1 MMKFIKAFGLIIQCL
16 LFCNGVNAQV
26 VDQTAIPAHYVL
38 KTYGINDGLPSRNTT
53 VALKDKRGFVWI
65 GTENGLCKFDGYSF
79 KIYVNIAGD
88 STSLTNNYINAIVED
103 SHGIFWVA
111 TMNGLNRFDPVTEKF
126 ERFYHKENDKTSLSN
141 NKVWS
146 LLIDKTNKLWVGTDD
161 GFNLYNKKSKT
172 FTVYQPD
179 AKKAYAIKG
188 KSVNAIAEDASGNL
202 WLGNWSNGLNKFD
215 QKTKRFT
222 NYTQKEIASQKN
234 PNDIWTLCID
244 NEGMIWIG
252 CYWKGD
258 LFRFDPKREVFTTYN
273 SGKTGNSAVFNVLSL
288 GAGKLLVGG
297 SAGIFW
303 VNTKLNKWDKIDNL
317 EFFANGSFYRDKT
330 GMIWLCGKN
339 GLSKID
345 FNQYKFNFIS
355 LPFGQAEIKSIISD
369 EGNFWLGTNK
379 GLYQYHP
386 DNRSITRLLHS
397 NNSNSL
403 SSNDI
408 INLSVD
414 LKGDLW
420 VMSENGFD
428 WYNEKENM
436 FVHHHHRSA
445 LGSFFNED
453 VFRDL
458 IEVNDGEYYLA
469 TDAGLKIYNDKTKA
483 YTHYYN
489 DPKNLG
495 SLSNNHLNCLLKDA
509 QGNIWIGTYG
519 SGLSR
524 FNPKTKKFTNYR
536 IDNSKKGGISNNIVI
551 NLYLDSHQNMW
562 ICTRDGLN
570 KYVAKTNTFEV
581 YSKQNGFASN
591 VFTDLVE
598 DNNGKLWVTTEQGIS
613 LFDPVSKTVRN
624 YDEKDGVYANEAI
637 CKNAKGEIYVAG
649 NKGIVYFNPQ
659 QLKYNKE
666 APAVYF
672 SDFSIFNKL
681 ILPGE
686 DSPLKSPVYMTK
698 SITLPYNQ
706 SVLSFGFVALNYTL
720 SEKNQYAYFLEGF
733 DKKWNY
739 SGSEHKVTYTNL
751 NPGKYTLRI
760 RASNNDGIWNMTGN
774 SIQIIITP
782 PWYRTWWA
790 FGLYG
795 LAFFGLVYAYLKY
808 RERQSNLKFQI
819 KLAHIESEKEKELS
833 EKKLSFFTNV
843 SHEFRTPLTLI
854 INPVKEL
861 LYKND
866 NNVDTTDLNIVYRNA
881 KRLLSLV
888 DQLLLFRKADT
899 YGEKLKVAPINLVN
913 LCKEVFLCFIHQ
925 ARSKNITLEFSCTD
939 EMIALYADREKMEIV
954 FFNLLSNAIKFT
966 PEGGH
971 VKMIVDNSQE
981 NVIIIVEDSGCGIG
995 EVAGEK
1001 LYEKFYQDP
1010 GNKSAKGGFGIGLYL
1025 AKTFIEMHRGTIN
1038 YTSEET
1044 KGTTFNVA
1052 LLRGISHFKDAIIL
1066 QEALVDTESSLFKE
1080 LIEDEISANKVVEA
1094 AEGQVMDNQLAI
1106 ESKSMLIIDDNVE
1119 IRAYLKQVFKMD
1131 YHLYEA
1137 SNGEKGYE
1145 MTKELLPDIVIC
1157 DVMMDGMT
1165 GIELCSKIK
1174 EDVSISHIPIIL
1186 LTAISAPEVKLK
1198 GIEGGADDYIS
1209 KPFDKDFLKAR
1220 VASILKSKN
1229 ALQKYFYNEITLNS
1243 NNTKISAEYKE
1254 FLDNCIRIVEE
1265 HLTDPDFNID
1275 TLSTV
1280 LGMSR
1285 SNLYRKIKSI
1295 SGQSANGF
1303 IRFIRLRKAAEIF
1316 INTDKT
1322 IQETSY
1328 LVGITDPKYFREQ
1341 FYKLFNIN
1349 PSQYIKKF
1357 RKPFSNHI
1365 QINSTGKKGKP

>member
-1 MMKFIKAFGLIIQCL
+1 MRLTKAFCFIVQFCL
-16 LFCNGVNAQV
+16 LFSSVNAQV
-26 VDQTAIPAHYVL
+26 VGQPAIPEHYVL
-38 KTYGINDGLPSRNTT
+38 KTYGINDGLPSKSTT
-53 VALKDKRGFVWI
+53 AALKDKRGFVWI

-103 SHGIFWVA
+103 SKGIFWVG

-126 ERFYHKENDKTSLSN
+126 ERFYHKENDRKALSN
-141 NKVWS
+141 NKIWS
-146 LLIDKTNKLWVGTDD
+146 LLIDKTSKLWVGTDD
-161 GFNLYNKKSKT
+161 GFNLFNPKSKD

-179 AKKAYAIKG
+179 PKNPDAIKG
-188 KSVNAIAEDASGNL
+188 KSVNAIAEDKYGNL
-202 WLGNWSNGLNKFD
+202 WLGNWSKGLNKFD
-215 QKTKRFT
+215 QKTRRFT
-222 NYTQKEIASQKN
+222 NYTQQEIANQKN
-234 PNDIWTLCID
+234 PNDIWTLCLD
-244 NEGMIWIG
+244 NDGMIWIG

-258 LFRFDPKREVFTTYN
+258 LFRFDPKSEVFTTFA
-273 SGKTGNSAVFNVLSL
+273 SRGTGNASIFNVLNI
-288 GAGKLLVGG
+288 GDGKLLVGG
-297 SAGIFW
+297 SAGVFW
-303 VNTKLNKWDKIDNL
+303 VNTKLNKWEKIDGL
-317 EFFANGSFYRDKT
+317 DFFANGGLYRDKT
-330 GMIWLCGKN
+330 GMIWICGRN

-355 LPFGQAEIKSIISD
+355 LPLGQAEIKSMISYG
-369 EGNFWLGTNK
+369 GNFWVGTNK
-379 GLYQYHP
+379 GLYKYNP
-386 DNRSITRLLHS
+386 DSRSVTRLLHT
-397 NNSNSL
+397 NSL
-403 SSNDI
+403 NSLASNEI
-408 INLSVD
+408 INLSTD
-414 LKGDLW
+414 LKGQLW

-428 WYNEKENM
+428 RFNEQDNK
-436 FVHHHHRSA
+436 FIHHHHRSA

-458 IEVNDGEYYLA
+458 IEVNDNEYYLA

-483 YTHYYN
+483 YVHYFN
-489 DPKNLG
+489 DPKNLS
-495 SLSNNHLNCLLKDA
+495 SLSNNHLYCLLKDA
-509 QGNIWIGTYG
+509 QGNIWMGTYG

-524 FNPKTKKFTNYR
+524 FNPKTKKFNNYM
-536 IDNSKKGGISNNIVI
+536 INNSRKGSISNNIV
-551 NLYLDSHQNMW
+551 NSLYLDAHQNVW
-562 ICTRDGLN
+562 VCTRDGLN
-570 KYVAKTNTFEV
+570 KYVAKTNTFEI

-591 VFTDLVE
+591 VFTDMVE

-613 LFDPVSKTVRN
+613 LFDPITKTVRN
-624 YDEKDGVYANEAI
+624 YDEKDGVYANAAI
-637 CKNAKGEIYVAG
+637 CKNKNGEIYLAG

-672 SDFSIFNKL
+672 SDFSVFNKL
-681 ILPGE
+681 VLPGE
-686 DSPLKSPVYMTK
+686 NSPLKQPLYMTK
-698 SITLPYNQ
+698 KITLAYDQ

-751 NPGKYTLRI
+751 NPGTYTLKV
-760 RASNNDGIWNMTGN
+760 RASNNDGIWNMKGN
-774 SIQIIITP
+774 SLQIIITP
-782 PWYRTWWA
+782 PWYNTWWA
-790 FGLYG
+790 FCFYG
-795 LAFFGLVYAYLKY
+795 LAFFGMVYAYLKY
-808 RERQSNLKFQI
+808 REHQSNLKFQI

-866 NNVDTTDLNIVYRNA
+866 KNVDTTDLNIVYRNA

-899 YGEKLKVAPINLVN
+899 YGEKLKVAPVNLVS
-913 LCKEVFLCFIHQ
+913 LCKEVFLCFVHQ
-925 ARSKNITLEFSCTD
+925 ARSKNVTLEFSCT
-939 EMIALYADREKMEIV
+939 EEVIAFYADREKMEIV
-954 FFNLLSNAIKFT
+954 FFNLLANAIKFT
-966 PEGGH
+966 PEGGA
-971 VKMIVDNSQE
+971 VKMYIDNSKE
-981 NVIIIVEDSGCGIG
+981 NVIISIEDSGCGITA
-995 EVAGEK
+995 VAGDK

-1025 AKTFIEMHRGTIN
+1025 AKNFIEMHGGTIS
-1038 YTSEET
+1038 YTSAEN
-1044 KGTTFNVA
+1044 KGTTFNIN
-1052 LLRGISHFKDAIIL
+1052 LLRGVSHFKDAIIL
-1066 QEALVDTESSLFKE
+1066 QEALVNADAPLFKE
-1080 LIEDEISANKVVEA
+1080 LIEDEITANKIVEA
-1094 AEGQVMDNQLAI
+1094 AEEQVADNQLAL
-1106 ESKSMLIIDDNVE
+1106 ELKSLLIIDDNTE
-1119 IRAYLKQVFKMD
+1119 IREYLKQVFRMD

-1137 SNGEKGYE
+1137 SNGTTGYE
-1145 MTKELLPDIVIC
+1145 MVKELLPDIVIC
-1157 DVMMDGMT
+1157 DVMMDGIT

-1174 EDVSISHIPIIL
+1174 EDASISHIPIIL

-1243 NNTKISAEYKE
+1243 NNSKISVEYKE

-1275 TLSTV
+1275 TLANA

-1328 LVGITDPKYFREQ
+1328 MVAINDPKYFREQ
-1341 FYKLFNIN
+1341 FYKLFNMN

-1357 RKPFSNHI
+1357 RKPFSNTI
-1365 QINSTGKKGKP
+1365 QLNSTIKKSK

>member
-1 MMKFIKAFGLIIQCL
+1 MMRFIKAFVFIMQFW
-16 LFCNGVNAQV
+16 LFFNSVNAQV
-26 VDQTAIPAHYVL
+26 VDQTAIPEHYVL
-38 KTYGINDGLPSRNTT
+38 KTYGINDGLPSKNTT

-79 KIYVNIAGD
+79 KVYVNIAGD

-103 SHGIFWVA
+103 SNGFFWVG

-126 ERFYHKENDKTSLSN
+126 ERFYHKENDRTSLSN

-161 GFNLYNKKSKT
+161 GFNLYNKNSKT
-172 FTVYQPD
+172 FKVYQPD
-179 AKKAYAIKG
+179 AKNQYAIKG
-188 KSVNAIAEDASGNL
+188 KSVNAIAEDAAGNL
-202 WLGNWSNGLNKFD
+202 WLGNWSAGLNKFD

-222 NYTQKEIASQKN
+222 NYMQKEIANQKN
-234 PNDIWTLCID
+234 PNDIWTLCLD
-244 NEGMIWIG
+244 HDGMIWIG

-258 LFRFDPKREVFTTYN
+258 LFRFDPKSEKFTAYP
-273 SGKTGNSAVFNVLSL
+273 GVGTGNSSIFNVLSL
-288 GAGKLLVGG
+288 GAEKLLVGG

-303 VNTKLNKWDKIDNL
+303 VNTKLNKWEKIDKL
-317 EFFANGSFYRDKT
+317 EFFANGGLYRDKS

-339 GLSKID
+339 GLTKID

-355 LPFGQAEIKSIISD
+355 LPFGQAEIRSIISD
-369 EGNFWLGTNK
+369 RGNFWLGTSK
-379 GLYQYHP
+379 GLYKYNP
-386 DNRSITRLLHS
+386 NNRAITKFLHTG
-397 NNSNSL
+397 NPNSL

-414 LKGDLW
+414 LKGQLW

-428 WYNEKENM
+428 RYSEKENN

-469 TDAGLKIYNDKTKA
+469 TDAGLKIYNDKIKA

-495 SLSNNHLNCLLKDA
+495 SLSNNHLYCLLKDA

-524 FNPKTKKFTNYR
+524 FNPKTKKFSNYM
-536 IDNSKKGGISNNIVI
+536 INNSKTGGISNNIV
-551 NLYLDSHQNMW
+551 NSLYLDSHQNVW

-570 KYVAKTNTFEV
+570 KYVAKTNTFEI
-581 YSKQNGFASN
+581 YSKQNGFATN

-598 DNNGKLWVTTEQGIS
+598 DNNGRLWVTTEQGIS
-613 LFDPVSKTVRN
+613 LFDPVNKTVKN
-624 YDEKDGVYANEAI
+624 YDEKDGVYANAAI
-637 CKNAKGEIYVAG
+637 CKNAKGEIFLAG
-649 NKGIVYFNPQ
+649 SKGIVYFNPQ
-659 QLKYNKE
+659 QLKYNKA

-672 SDFSIFNKL
+672 SDFSVFNKL
-681 ILPGE
+681 ILPGK
-686 DSPLKSPVYMTK
+686 DSPLKLPVYMTK
-698 SITLPYNQ
+698 SVTLPYDQ

-751 NPGKYTLRI
+751 NPGKYTLRV
-760 RASNNDGIWNMTGN
+760 RASNNDGVWNRRGN

-790 FGLYG
+790 FCFYG
-795 LAFFGLVYAYLKY
+795 LAFFGVVYAYLKY
-808 RERQSNLKFQI
+808 REHQSNLKFQI
-819 KLAHIESEKEKELS
+819 KLAHVESEKEKELS

-899 YGEKLKVAPINLVN
+899 YGEKLKVAPINLVS

-925 ARSKNITLEFSCTD
+925 ARSKNVILEFSGTD
-939 EMIALYADREKMEIV
+939 EVIAFYADREKIEIV

-966 PEGGH
+966 PEGGK
-971 VKMIVDNSQE
+971 VRMIVDNSKE
-981 NVIIIVEDSGCGIG
+981 NVIISIEDSGCGITD
-995 EVAGEK
+995 VAGEK

-1025 AKTFIEMHRGTIN
+1025 AKNFIEMHGGTIN
-1038 YTSEET
+1038 YTSIEN
-1044 KGTTFNVA
+1044 KGTTFNIA
-1052 LLRGISHFKDAIIL
+1052 LLRGMSHFKDAIIL
-1066 QEALVDTESSLFKE
+1066 QEELVDTDSSLFKE

-1094 AEGQVMDNQLAI
+1094 AEEPIVDNQLAI
-1106 ESKSMLIIDDNVE
+1106 ELKSMLIIDDNIE
-1119 IRAYLKQVFKMD
+1119 IREYLKQVFRMD

-1157 DVMMDGMT
+1157 DVMMDGIT

-1275 TLSTV
+1275 ILSAV

-1328 LVGITDPKYFREQ
+1328 MVGINDPKYFREQ
-1341 FYKLFNIN
+1341 FSKLFNMN

-1365 QINSTGKKGKP
+1365 QLNSTGKKGKS

>member
-1 MMKFIKAFGLIIQCL
+1 MRLTKAFCFIVQFCL
-16 LFCNGVNAQV
+16 LFSSVNAQV
-26 VDQTAIPAHYVL
+26 VGQPAIPEHYVL
-38 KTYGINDGLPSRNTT
+38 KTYGINDGLPSKSTT
-53 VALKDKRGFVWI
+53 AALKDKRGFVWI

-103 SHGIFWVA
+103 SKGIFWVG

-126 ERFYHKENDKTSLSN
+126 ERFYHKENDRKALSN
-141 NKVWS
+141 NKIWS
-146 LLIDKTNKLWVGTDD
+146 LLIDKTSKLWVGTDD
-161 GFNLYNKKSKT
+161 GFNLFNPKSKD

-179 AKKAYAIKG
+179 PKNPDAIKG
-188 KSVNAIAEDASGNL
+188 KSVNAIAEDKYGNL
-202 WLGNWSNGLNKFD
+202 WLGNWSKGLNKFD
-215 QKTKRFT
+215 QKTRRFT
-222 NYTQKEIASQKN
+222 NYTQQEIANQKN
-234 PNDIWTLCID
+234 PNDIWTLCLD
-244 NEGMIWIG
+244 NDGMIWIG

-258 LFRFDPKREVFTTYN
+258 LFRFDPKSEVFTTFA
-273 SGKTGNSAVFNVLSL
+273 SWGTGNASIFNVLNI
-288 GAGKLLVGG
+288 GDGKLLVGG
-297 SAGIFW
+297 SAGVFW
-303 VNTKLNKWDKIDNL
+303 VNTKLNKWEKIDGL
-317 EFFANGSFYRDKT
+317 DFFANGGLYRDKT
-330 GMIWLCGKN
+330 GMIWICGRN

-355 LPFGQAEIKSIISD
+355 LPLGQAEIKSMISYG
-369 EGNFWLGTNK
+369 GNFWVGTNK
-379 GLYQYHP
+379 GLYKYNP
-386 DNRSITRLLHS
+386 DSRSVTRLLHT
-397 NNSNSL
+397 NSL
-403 SSNDI
+403 NSLASNEI
-408 INLSVD
+408 INLSTD
-414 LKGDLW
+414 LKGQLW

-428 WYNEKENM
+428 RFNEQDNK
-436 FVHHHHRSA
+436 FIHHHHRSA

-458 IEVNDGEYYLA
+458 IEVNDNEYYLA

-483 YTHYYN
+483 YVHYFN
-489 DPKNLG
+489 DPKNLS
-495 SLSNNHLNCLLKDA
+495 SLSNNHLYCLLKDA
-509 QGNIWIGTYG
+509 QGNIWMGTYG

-524 FNPKTKKFTNYR
+524 FNPKTKKFNNYM
-536 IDNSKKGGISNNIVI
+536 INNSRKGSISNNIV
-551 NLYLDSHQNMW
+551 NSLYLDAHQNVW
-562 ICTRDGLN
+562 VCTRDGLN
-570 KYVAKTNTFEV
+570 KYVAKTNTFEI

-591 VFTDLVE
+591 VFTDMVE

-613 LFDPVSKTVRN
+613 LFDPITKTVRN
-624 YDEKDGVYANEAI
+624 YDEKDGVYANAAI
-637 CKNAKGEIYVAG
+637 CKNKNGEIYLAG

-672 SDFSIFNKL
+672 SDFSVFNKL
-681 ILPGE
+681 VLPGE
-686 DSPLKSPVYMTK
+686 NSPLKQPLYMTK
-698 SITLPYNQ
+698 KITLAYDQ

-751 NPGKYTLRI
+751 NPGTYTLKV
-760 RASNNDGIWNMTGN
+760 RASNNDGIWNMKGN
-774 SIQIIITP
+774 SLQIIITP
-782 PWYRTWWA
+782 PWYNTWWA
-790 FGLYG
+790 FCFYG
-795 LAFFGLVYAYLKY
+795 LAFFGMVYAYLKY
-808 RERQSNLKFQI
+808 REHQSNLKFQI

-866 NNVDTTDLNIVYRNA
+866 KNVDTTDLNIVYRNA

-899 YGEKLKVAPINLVN
+899 YGEKLKVAPVNLVS
-913 LCKEVFLCFIHQ
+913 LCKEVFLCFVHQ
-925 ARSKNITLEFSCTD
+925 ARSKNVTLEFSCT
-939 EMIALYADREKMEIV
+939 EEVIAFYADREKMEIV
-954 FFNLLSNAIKFT
+954 FFNLLANAIKFT
-966 PEGGH
+966 PEGGA
-971 VKMIVDNSQE
+971 VKMYIDNSKE
-981 NVIIIVEDSGCGIG
+981 NVIISIEDSGCGITA
-995 EVAGEK
+995 VAGDK

-1025 AKTFIEMHRGTIN
+1025 AKNFIEMHGGTIS
-1038 YTSEET
+1038 YTSAEN
-1044 KGTTFNVA
+1044 KGTTFNIN
-1052 LLRGISHFKDAIIL
+1052 LLRGVSHFKDAIIL
-1066 QEALVDTESSLFKE
+1066 QEALVNADAPLFKE
-1080 LIEDEISANKVVEA
+1080 LIEDEITANKIVEA
-1094 AEGQVMDNQLAI
+1094 AEEQVADNQLAL
-1106 ESKSMLIIDDNVE
+1106 ELKSLLIIDDNTE
-1119 IRAYLKQVFKMD
+1119 IREYLKQVFRMD

-1137 SNGEKGYE
+1137 SNGTTGYE
-1145 MTKELLPDIVIC
+1145 MVKELLPDIVIC
-1157 DVMMDGMT
+1157 DVMMDGIT

-1174 EDVSISHIPIIL
+1174 EDASISHIPIIL

-1243 NNTKISAEYKE
+1243 NNSKISVEYKE

-1275 TLSTV
+1275 TLANA

-1328 LVGITDPKYFREQ
+1328 MVAINDPKYFREQ
-1341 FYKLFNIN
+1341 FYKLFNMN

-1357 RKPFSNHI
+1357 RKPFSNTI
-1365 QINSTGKKGKP
+1365 QLNSTIKKSK

>member
-1 MMKFIKAFGLIIQCL
+1 MMRLIKAFCFIAQLWL
-16 LFCNGVNAQV
+16 SFNSVNAQV
-26 VDQTAIPAHYVL
+26 AGQTSVPEHYVL
-38 KTYGINDGLPSRNTT
+38 KTYGINDGLPSKNTT
-53 VALKDKRGFVWI
+53 VALKDKRGFIWV

-79 KIYVNIAGD
+79 KVYVNIAGD

-103 SHGIFWVA
+103 HNGRLWVG
-111 TMNGLNRFDPVTEKF
+111 TMNGLNRFDPLTEKF
-126 ERFYHKENDKTSLSN
+126 ERFYHKENDRTSLSN

-146 LLIDKTNKLWVGTDD
+146 VLIDKTKKLWIGTDD
-161 GFNLYNKKSKT
+161 GFNLFNQKSKT
-172 FTVYQPD
+172 FKVYQPD
-179 AKKAYAIKG
+179 AKNRYAIKG
-188 KSVNAIAEDASGNL
+188 KSVNAIAEDAAGNL

-215 QKTKRFT
+215 QKTQRFT
-222 NYTQKEIASQKN
+222 NYMQKEIANQKN

-244 NEGMIWIG
+244 GDGLIWIG
-252 CYWKGD
+252 CYWKGE
-258 LFRFDPKREVFTTYN
+258 LFRFDPKNETFNTYAN
-273 SGKTGNSAVFNVLSL
+273 GKTGNSAVFNVLSV
-288 GAGKLLVGG
+288 GSEKLLVGG

-303 VNTKLNKWDKIDNL
+303 VNTRLNQWEKIDQL
-317 EFFANGSFYRDKT
+317 EFFANGGLYRDNT

-345 FNQYKFNFIS
+345 FNQYKFNFIPLS
-355 LPFGQAEIKSIISD
+355 LGQAEIKSMISD
-369 EGNFWLGTNK
+369 GSNFWLGTNK
-379 GLYQYHP
+379 GLYRYNTG
-386 DNRSITRLLHS
+386 NRSIARLLHT
-397 NNSNSL
+397 NNPNSL

-408 INLSVD
+408 INLSAD
-414 LKGDLW
+414 LKGRLW

-428 WYNEKENM
+428 LYNQEENK
-436 FVHHHHRSA
+436 FIHHHHRSA

-458 IEVNDGEYYLA
+458 IEVNGGEYYLA

-495 SLSNNHLNCLLKDA
+495 SLSNNHLYCLLKDA

-524 FNPKTKKFTNYR
+524 FNPKTKKFSNYM
-536 IDNSKKGGISNNIVI
+536 INNSRTGGISNNIV
-551 NLYLDSHQNMW
+551 NSLYLDSHQNVW

-570 KYVAKTNTFEV
+570 KYVAKTNTFEI

-591 VFTDLVE
+591 VFTDMVE
-598 DNNGKLWVTTEQGIS
+598 DNNGKLWIITEQGLS
-613 LFDPVSKTVRN
+613 LFDPLTKAVRN
-624 YDEKDGVYANEAI
+624 YDEKDGVYSNAAI
-637 CKNAKGEIYVAG
+637 CKNDKGEIYLAG
-649 NKGIVYFNPQ
+649 NKGIVYFNPK
-659 QLKYNKE
+659 QLKYNKQ

-672 SDFSIFNKL
+672 SDFSVFNKL
-681 ILPGE
+681 ILPGK
-686 DSPLKSPVYMTK
+686 DSPLKLPIYMTK
-698 SITLPYNQ
+698 RITLPYDQ

-751 NPGKYTLRI
+751 NPGKYTLKI
-760 RASNNDGIWNMTGN
+760 RASNNDGIWNMNGN

-790 FGLYG
+790 FCIYG

-808 RERQSNLKFQI
+808 REHQSNLKFQI

-899 YGEKLKVAPINLVN
+899 YGEKLKVAPINLVS

-925 ARSKNITLEFSCTD
+925 ARSKNVTLEFSCTD
-939 EMIALYADREKMEIV
+939 EVIAFYADREKIEIV

-966 PEGGH
+966 PEGGS
-971 VKMIVDNSQE
+971 VRMLIDNSQE
-981 NVIIIVEDSGCGIG
+981 NVIISVEDSGCGITD
-995 EVAGEK
+995 AAAEK
-1001 LYEKFYQDP
+1001 LYDKFYQDP

-1025 AKTFIEMHRGTIN
+1025 AKNFIEMHGGTIT
-1038 YTSEET
+1038 YTSTEN
-1044 KGTTFNVA
+1044 KGTTFNVT
-1052 LLRGISHFKDAIIL
+1052 LLRGVAHFKDAIIL
-1066 QEALVDTESSLFKE
+1066 QEELTDSDSSLFKE
-1080 LIEDEISANKVVEA
+1080 LIEDEISANKIVEA
-1094 AEGQVMDNQLAI
+1094 AEGQMADNQLAT
-1106 ESKSMLIIDDNVE
+1106 ELKSLLIIDDNTE
-1119 IRAYLKQVFKMD
+1119 IREYLKQVFRMD
-1131 YHLYEA
+1131 YHIYEA
-1137 SNGEKGYE
+1137 ANGEKGYE

-1174 EDVSISHIPIIL
+1174 EDVSVSHIPIIL

-1243 NNTKISAEYKE
+1243 NNTKISAEYKD

-1275 TLSTV
+1275 TLSTA

-1328 LVGITDPKYFREQ
+1328 MVAITDPKYFREQ
-1341 FYKLFNIN
+1341 FYKLFNMN

-1357 RKPFSNHI
+1357 RKPFSNNI
-1365 QINSTGKKGKP
+1365 QLNSTVKKAK

>member
-1 MMKFIKAFGLIIQCL
+1 MRLTKAFCFIVQFCL
-16 LFCNGVNAQV
+16 LFSSVNAQV
-26 VDQTAIPAHYVL
+26 VGQPAIPEHYVL
-38 KTYGINDGLPSRNTT
+38 KTYGINDGLPSKSTT
-53 VALKDKRGFVWI
+53 AALKDKRGFVWI

-103 SHGIFWVA
+103 SKGIFWVG

-126 ERFYHKENDKTSLSN
+126 ERFYHKENDRKALSN
-141 NKVWS
+141 NKIWS
-146 LLIDKTNKLWVGTDD
+146 LLIDKTSKLWVGTDD
-161 GFNLYNKKSKT
+161 GFNLFNPKSKD

-179 AKKAYAIKG
+179 PKNPDAIKG
-188 KSVNAIAEDASGNL
+188 KSVNAIAEDKYGNL
-202 WLGNWSNGLNKFD
+202 WLGNWSKGLNKFD
-215 QKTKRFT
+215 QKTRRFT
-222 NYTQKEIASQKN
+222 NYTQQEIANQKN
-234 PNDIWTLCID
+234 PNDIWTLCLD
-244 NEGMIWIG
+244 NDGMIWIG

-258 LFRFDPKREVFTTYN
+258 LFRFDPKSEVFTTFA
-273 SGKTGNSAVFNVLSL
+273 SRGTGNASIFNVLNI
-288 GAGKLLVGG
+288 GDGKLLVGG
-297 SAGIFW
+297 SAGVFW
-303 VNTKLNKWDKIDNL
+303 VNTKLNKWEKIDGL
-317 EFFANGSFYRDKT
+317 DFFANGGLYRDKT
-330 GMIWLCGKN
+330 GMIWICGRN

-355 LPFGQAEIKSIISD
+355 LPLGQAEIKSMISYG
-369 EGNFWLGTNK
+369 GNFWVGTNK
-379 GLYQYHP
+379 GLYKYNP
-386 DNRSITRLLHS
+386 DSRSVTRLLHT
-397 NNSNSL
+397 NSL
-403 SSNDI
+403 NSLASNEI
-408 INLSVD
+408 INLSTD
-414 LKGDLW
+414 LKGQLW

-428 WYNEKENM
+428 RFNEQDNK
-436 FVHHHHRSA
+436 FIHHHHRSA

-458 IEVNDGEYYLA
+458 IEVNDNEYYLA

-483 YTHYYN
+483 YVHYFN
-489 DPKNLG
+489 DPKNLS
-495 SLSNNHLNCLLKDA
+495 SLSNNHLYCLLKDA
-509 QGNIWIGTYG
+509 QGNIWMGTYG

-524 FNPKTKKFTNYR
+524 FNPKTKKFNNYM
-536 IDNSKKGGISNNIVI
+536 INNSRKGSISNNIV
-551 NLYLDSHQNMW
+551 NSLYLDAHQNVW
-562 ICTRDGLN
+562 VCTRDGLN
-570 KYVAKTNTFEV
+570 KYVAKTNTFEI

-591 VFTDLVE
+591 VFTDMVE

-613 LFDPVSKTVRN
+613 LFDPITKTVRN
-624 YDEKDGVYANEAI
+624 YDEKDGVYANAAI
-637 CKNAKGEIYVAG
+637 CKNKNREIYLAG

-672 SDFSIFNKL
+672 SDFSVFNKL
-681 ILPGE
+681 VLPGE
-686 DSPLKSPVYMTK
+686 NSPLKQPLYMTK
-698 SITLPYNQ
+698 KITLAYDQ

-751 NPGKYTLRI
+751 NPGTYTLKV
-760 RASNNDGIWNMTGN
+760 RASNNDGIWNMKGN
-774 SIQIIITP
+774 SLQIIITP
-782 PWYRTWWA
+782 PWYNTWWA
-790 FGLYG
+790 FCFYG
-795 LAFFGLVYAYLKY
+795 LAFFGMVYAYLKY
-808 RERQSNLKFQI
+808 REHQSNLKFQI

-866 NNVDTTDLNIVYRNA
+866 KNVDTTDLNIVYRNA

-899 YGEKLKVAPINLVN
+899 YGEKLKVAPVNLVS
-913 LCKEVFLCFIHQ
+913 LCKEVFLCFVHQ
-925 ARSKNITLEFSCTD
+925 ARSKNVTLEFSCT
-939 EMIALYADREKMEIV
+939 EEVIAFYADREKMEIV
-954 FFNLLSNAIKFT
+954 FFNLLANAIKFT
-966 PEGGH
+966 PEGGA
-971 VKMIVDNSQE
+971 VKMYIDNSKE
-981 NVIIIVEDSGCGIG
+981 NVIISIEDSGCGITA
-995 EVAGEK
+995 VAGDK

-1025 AKTFIEMHRGTIN
+1025 AKNFIEMHGGTIS
-1038 YTSEET
+1038 YTSAEN
-1044 KGTTFNVA
+1044 KGTTFNIN
-1052 LLRGISHFKDAIIL
+1052 LLRGVSHFKDAIIL
-1066 QEALVDTESSLFKE
+1066 QEALVNADAPLFKE
-1080 LIEDEISANKVVEA
+1080 LIEDEITANKIVEA
-1094 AEGQVMDNQLAI
+1094 AEEQVADNQLAL
-1106 ESKSMLIIDDNVE
+1106 ELKSLLIIDDNTE
-1119 IRAYLKQVFKMD
+1119 IREYLKQVFRMD

-1137 SNGEKGYE
+1137 SNGTTGYE
-1145 MTKELLPDIVIC
+1145 MVKELLPDIVIC
-1157 DVMMDGMT
+1157 DVMMDGIT

-1174 EDVSISHIPIIL
+1174 EDASISHIPIIL

-1243 NNTKISAEYKE
+1243 NNSKISVEYKE

-1275 TLSTV
+1275 TLANA

-1328 LVGITDPKYFREQ
+1328 MVAINDPKYFREQ
-1341 FYKLFNIN
+1341 FYKLFNMN

-1357 RKPFSNHI
+1357 RKPFSNTI
-1365 QINSTGKKGKP
+1365 QLNSTIKKSK

>member
-1 MMKFIKAFGLIIQCL
+1 MMRLIRAFCFIVQFWL
-16 LFCNGVNAQV
+16 LFSSVNAQV
-26 VDQTAIPAHYVL
+26 VNQTSIPEHYVL
-38 KTYGINDGLPSRNTT
+38 KTYGINDGLPSKSTT
-53 VALKDKRGFVWI
+53 VALKDKRGFVWV

-79 KIYVNIAGD
+79 KIYVNILGD
-88 STSLTNNYINAIVED
+88 STSLTNNYINAVVED
-103 SHGIFWVA
+103 SKGIFWVG

-126 ERFYHKENDKTSLSN
+126 ERFYHRENDKTSLSN

-146 LLIDKTNKLWVGTDD
+146 ILIDKKNKLWVGTDD
-161 GFNLYNKKSKT
+161 GFNLFNKNSKT
-172 FTVYQPD
+172 FKVYQPD
-179 AKKAYAIKG
+179 PKNQYAIKG
-188 KSVNAIAEDASGNL
+188 KSVNAIAEDKYGNL
-202 WLGNWSNGLNKFD
+202 WLGNWSKGLNKFD
-215 QKTKRFT
+215 QKTHRFT
-222 NYTQKEIASQKN
+222 NYTQKEIANQKN

-244 NEGMIWIG
+244 NDGMIWIG

-258 LFRFDPKREVFTTYN
+258 LFRFDPKNESFTTYP
-273 SGKTGNSAVFNVLSL
+273 SKGTGNASIFSVLNL
-288 GAGKLLVGG
+288 GAAKLLVGG

-303 VNTKLNKWDKIDNL
+303 VNTKLNKWEKIDDL

-339 GLSKID
+339 GLTKID
-345 FNQYKFNFIS
+345 FNQYKFNFVS
-355 LPFGQAEIKSIISD
+355 LSLGQSEIKSIISN
-369 EGNFWLGTNK
+369 GKGFWVGTNK
-379 GLYQYHP
+379 GLFKYNP
-386 DNRSITRLLHS
+386 DNRSVIKLQHTS
-397 NNSNSL
+397 NANSL
-403 SSNDI
+403 SSSDI
-408 INLSVD
+408 INLSTD
-414 LKGDLW
+414 LNGRLW
-420 VMSENGFD
+420 VMGENGFD
-428 WYNEKENM
+428 RYDEKENK

-469 TDAGLKIYNDKTKA
+469 TDAGLKIYNDKTKS
-483 YTHYYN
+483 YTHYFN
-489 DPKNLG
+489 DPKNLA
-495 SLSNNHLNCLLKDA
+495 SLSNNHLYCLLKDA
-509 QGNIWIGTYG
+509 EGNIWIGTYG

-524 FNPKTKKFTNYR
+524 FDPKTKKFNNYL
-536 IDNSKKGGISNNIVI
+536 INNSRKGSISNNIVNSI
-551 NLYLDSHQNMW
+551 YLDSHQNVW
-562 ICTRDGLN
+562 VCTRDGLN
-570 KYVAKTNTFEV
+570 KYVAKTNTFEI

-591 VFTDLVE
+591 VFTDMVE

-613 LFDPVSKTVRN
+613 LFDPITKAVRN
-624 YDEKDGVYANEAI
+624 YDEKDGVYANAAI
-637 CKNAKGEIYVAG
+637 CKNEKGEIYLAG

-672 SDFSIFNKL
+672 SDFSVFNKL

-686 DSPLKSPVYMTK
+686 NSPLKQPLYMTK
-698 SITLPYNQ
+698 TISLPYDQ

-751 NPGKYTLRI
+751 NPGKYILKV
-760 RASNNDGIWNMTGN
+760 RASNNDGIWNIQGN
-774 SIQIIITP
+774 SLQIIITP
-782 PWYRTWWA
+782 PWYSTWWA
-790 FGLYG
+790 FCLYG
-795 LAFFGLVYAYLKY
+795 LAFFGVVYAYLKY
-808 RERQSNLKFQI
+808 REHQSNLKFQI
-819 KLAHIESEKEKELS
+819 KLAHVESEKEKELS

-899 YGEKLKVAPINLVN
+899 YGEKLKVAPVNLVS
-913 LCKEVFLCFIHQ
+913 LCKEVFLCFVHQ
-925 ARSKNITLEFSCTD
+925 ARSKNVTLEFSCTD
-939 EMIALYADREKMEIV
+939 EVIAFYADREKIEIV

-966 PEGGH
+966 PEGGT
-971 VKMIVDNSQE
+971 VKMIVDNSKE
-981 NVIIIVEDSGCGIG
+981 NVIISIEDSGCGITDL
-995 EVAGEK
+995 AGEK

-1025 AKTFIEMHRGTIN
+1025 AKNFIEMHGGTIN
-1038 YTSEET
+1038 YSSIEN
-1044 KGTTFNVA
+1044 KGTTFNIA
-1052 LLRGISHFKDAIIL
+1052 LLRGTSHFKDAIIL
-1066 QEALVDTESSLFKE
+1066 EEALVDTDSSLFKE
-1080 LIEDEISANKVVEA
+1080 LIEDEITANKIVEA
-1094 AEGQVMDNQLAI
+1094 AEEQVVDNQLAL
-1106 ESKSMLIIDDNVE
+1106 ELKTLLIIDDNIE
-1119 IRAYLKQVFKMD
+1119 IREYLKQVFRMD

-1137 SNGEKGYE
+1137 SNGQTGYE
-1145 MTKELLPDIVIC
+1145 MVKELLPDIVIC
-1157 DVMMDGMT
+1157 DVMMDGIT

-1174 EDVSISHIPIIL
+1174 EDVSVSHIPIIL

-1229 ALQKYFYNEITLNS
+1229 ALQKYFYNEITLNT

-1254 FLDNCIRIVEE
+1254 FLDNCIRVVEE
-1265 HLTDPDFNID
+1265 NLIDPDFNID
-1275 TLSTV
+1275 TLATA
-1280 LGMSR
+1280 LGISR

-1328 LVGITDPKYFREQ
+1328 MVAINDPKYFREQ
-1341 FYKLFNIN
+1341 FYKLFNMN

-1357 RKPFSNHI
+1357 RKPFSNNI
-1365 QINSTGKKGKP
+1365 QLNSTVKKGR

>member
-1 MMKFIKAFGLIIQCL
+1 MRLIKTFCFIVQFWLP
-16 LFCNGVNAQV
+16 FSSVNAQV
-26 VDQTAIPAHYVL
+26 AGQTSIPEHYVL
-38 KTYGINDGLPSRNTT
+38 KTYGINDGLPSKSTT
-53 VALKDKRGFVWI
+53 AALKDKRGFVWV

-79 KIYVNIAGD
+79 KTYVNIAGD

-103 SHGIFWVA
+103 RNGIFWVA

-126 ERFYHKENDKTSLSN
+126 ERFYHKENDRTSLSN
-141 NKVWS
+141 NKIWS
-146 LLIDKTNKLWVGTDD
+146 LLIDKTDKLWVGTDD
-161 GFNLYNKKSKT
+161 GFDLFNKNSKT
-172 FTVYQPD
+172 FKIYQPD
-179 AKKAYAIKG
+179 IKNPFAIKG
-188 KSVNAIAEDASGNL
+188 KSVNAIVEDKDGNL
-202 WLGNWSNGLNKFD
+202 WLGNWSKGLNKFD
-215 QKTKRFT
+215 QKTQRFT
-222 NYTQKEIASQKN
+222 NYTQNEIANQKN
-234 PNDIWTLCID
+234 PNDIWTLCVD
-244 NEGMIWIG
+244 NDGIIWIG

-258 LFRFDPKREVFTTYN
+258 LFRFDPKSKTFTTYA
-273 SGKTGNSAVFNVLSL
+273 SKGTGNASIFSVLNL
-288 GAGKLLVGG
+288 GAEKLLVGG

-303 VNTKLNKWDKIDNL
+303 VNTKLNKWEKIDEL
-317 EFFANGSFYRDKT
+317 EFFANGGLYRDKT
-330 GMIWLCGKN
+330 GMIWICGKN

-345 FNQYKFNFIS
+345 FNQYKFNFVS
-355 LPFGQAEIKSIISD
+355 LPLGQAEIKSIISYG
-369 EGNFWLGTNK
+369 GNFWVGTNK
-379 GLYQYHP
+379 GLYKYNP
-386 DNRSITRLLHS
+386 DNRSITRLLHT
-397 NNSNSL
+397 NSVNSL
-403 SSNDI
+403 SSNEI
-408 INLSVD
+408 INLSAD
-414 LKGDLW
+414 LKGQLW

-428 WYNEKENM
+428 RYDEKENK

-469 TDAGLKIYNDKTKA
+469 TDAGLKIYNDKTKS
-483 YTHYYN
+483 YTHYFN
-489 DPKNLG
+489 DSKNLA
-495 SLSNNHLNCLLKDA
+495 SLSNNHLYCLLKDA
-509 QGNIWIGTYG
+509 KGNIWIGTFG

-524 FNPKTKKFTNYR
+524 FDPKTKRFNNYM
-536 IDNSKKGGISNNIVI
+536 INNSRKGGISNNIV
-551 NLYLDSHQNMW
+551 NSLYLDSHHNVW
-562 ICTRDGLN
+562 VCTRDGLN
-570 KYVAKTNTFEV
+570 KYIAKTNTFEI

-591 VFTDLVE
+591 VFTDMAE
-598 DNNGKLWVTTEQGIS
+598 DNNGRLWVTTEQGIS
-613 LFDPVSKTVRN
+613 LFDPITKTVKN
-624 YDEKDGVYANEAI
+624 YDEKDGVYANAAI
-637 CKNAKGEIYVAG
+637 CKNEKGEIYLAG

-672 SDFSIFNKL
+672 SDFSVFNKL

-686 DSPLKSPVYMTK
+686 DSPLKQPVYMTK
-698 SITLPYNQ
+698 TISLPYDQ

-739 SGSEHKVTYTNL
+739 SGNEHKVTYTNL
-751 NPGKYTLRI
+751 NPGKYTLKI
-760 RASNNDGIWNMTGN
+760 RASNNDGIWNMKGN
-774 SIQIIITP
+774 SLQIIITP
-782 PWYRTWWA
+782 PWYNTWWA
-790 FGLYG
+790 FCFYG
-795 LAFFGLVYAYLKY
+795 LAFFGVVYAYLKY
-808 RERQSNLKFQI
+808 REHQSNLKFQI
-819 KLAHIESEKEKELS
+819 KLAHVESEKEKELS

-866 NNVDTTDLNIVYRNA
+866 KNVDTTDLNIVYRNA

-899 YGEKLKVAPINLVN
+899 YGEKLKVAPVNLVS

-925 ARSKNITLEFSCTD
+925 ARSKNVTLEFSCTD
-939 EMIALYADREKMEIV
+939 EVIAFYADREKIEIV

-966 PEGGH
+966 PEGGT
-971 VKMIVDNSQE
+971 VKMLVDNSKE
-981 NVIIIVEDSGCGIG
+981 NVIISIEDSGCGITD
-995 EVAGEK
+995 VVGEK

-1025 AKTFIEMHRGTIN
+1025 AKNFIEMHGGTIN
-1038 YTSEET
+1038 YISAEN
-1044 KGTTFNVA
+1044 KGTTFNIA

-1066 QEALVDTESSLFKE
+1066 QEALVDTDSSLFKE
-1080 LIEDEISANKVVEA
+1080 LIEDEITANKIVEA
-1094 AEGQVMDNQLAI
+1094 AEEQIADNQLAL
-1106 ESKSMLIIDDNVE
+1106 ELKSLLIIDDNIE
-1119 IRAYLKQVFKMD
+1119 IREYLKQVFRMD

-1137 SNGEKGYE
+1137 SNGETGYE
-1145 MTKELLPDIVIC
+1145 MVKDLLPDIVIC
-1157 DVMMDGMT
+1157 DVMMDGIT

-1265 HLTDPDFNID
+1265 HLIDPDFNID
-1275 TLSTV
+1275 ALATA

-1328 LVGITDPKYFREQ
+1328 MVAINDPKYFREQ
-1341 FYKLFNIN
+1341 FYKLFNMN

-1357 RKPFSNHI
+1357 RKPFSNNI
-1365 QINSTGKKGKP
+1365 QLNSTLKKGK